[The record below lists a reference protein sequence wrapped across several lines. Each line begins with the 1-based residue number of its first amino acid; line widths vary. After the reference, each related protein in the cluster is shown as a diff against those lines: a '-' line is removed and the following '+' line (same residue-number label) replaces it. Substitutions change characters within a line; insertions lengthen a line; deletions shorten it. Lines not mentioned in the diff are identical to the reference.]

1 MTETSTLAEVITWGF
16 SVLVELLEGFST
28 ILPTLAYVILY
39 LAIIY
44 TIVKM
49 FDKVLSWVDTAF
61 KFKK

>member
-49 FDKVLSWVDTAF
+49 FDKVLSWV
-61 KFKK
+61 